1 MWAHLHLN
9 WKTRIKFVFY
19 VCKQN
24 ICRSNEMLNEPK
36 VCLVDPDGDVGE
48 DTAILGEVEV
58 AQTLL
63 DLLLG
68 APSLG

>member
-1 MWAHLHLN
+1 
-9 WKTRIKFVFY
+9 
-19 VCKQN
+19 
-24 ICRSNEMLNEPK
+24 MLNEPK